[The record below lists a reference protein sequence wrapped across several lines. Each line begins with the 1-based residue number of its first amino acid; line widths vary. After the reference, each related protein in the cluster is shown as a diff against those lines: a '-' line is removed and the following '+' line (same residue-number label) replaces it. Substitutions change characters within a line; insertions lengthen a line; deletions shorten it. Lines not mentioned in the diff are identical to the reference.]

1 MISQVA
7 SRYAQALFELADENN
22 ETSEIY
28 SEIVDLNDVISSNK
42 NLYDVLRSPFI
53 TREEKR
59 EIVVELFDG
68 KVKKDTKNFLLVL
81 IDKDRTTELSSIVQA
96 YKQMLN
102 DKLNIAEGKVFTAVP
117 LSPEQISELEKKL
130 SAKYNKNVK
139 LENRID
145 KSILGGVLVRIGNEE
160 IDGTV
165 KSRLNDL
172 SEVLSQ
178 VIS

>member
-7 SRYAQALFELADENN
+7 NRYAQALFELADENN
-22 ETSEIY
+22 KASEIY
-28 SEIVDLNDVISSNK
+28 SEIVDLNSVISSNK

-53 TREEKR
+53 TRKDKKNVA
-59 EIVVELFDG
+59 IDIFDG
-68 KVKKDTKNFLLVL
+68 KVSKDTKNFLLVL
-81 IDKDRTTELSSIVQA
+81 IEKDRTTQLSSIVQA

-102 DKLNIAEGKVFTAVP
+102 DKLNIAEGKVYTAVP

-130 SAKYNKNVK
+130 SAKYNKKIELVNK
-139 LENRID
+139 ID
-145 KSILGGVLVRIGNEE
+145 KDILGGVLVRIGNEE

-165 KSRLNDL
+165 KSRLSDL
-172 SEVLSQ
+172 SEMLSQ

>member
-1 MISQVA
+1 MISQA
-7 SRYAQALFELADENN
+7 AIRYAQALFELAEEQNQ
-22 ETSEIY
+22 TSEIY
-28 SEIVDLNDVISSNK
+28 SEIVELNDVISSNR

-53 TREEKR
+53 GKDEKKS
-59 EIVVELFDG
+59 VVAELFAQS
-68 KVKKDTKNFLLVL
+68 VHKDTKNFLMVL
-81 IDKDRTTELSSIVQA
+81 IDNDRTTELSSIVQA

-102 DKLNIAEGKVFTAVP
+102 DKFNIAEGEVFTAIP

-139 LENRID
+139 LENKID
-145 KSILGGVLVRIGNEE
+145 KGILGGVLVRIGNEE

-165 KSRLNDL
+165 KSRLSDL

>member
-7 SRYAQALFELADENN
+7 NRYAQALFELADENN
-22 ETSEIY
+22 KASEIY
-28 SEIVDLNDVISSNK
+28 SEIVDLNSVISSNK

-53 TREEKR
+53 TREDKVNVA
-59 EIVVELFDG
+59 IELFDG
-68 KVKKDTKNFLLVL
+68 KVSKDTKNFLLVL
-81 IDKDRTTELSSIVQA
+81 IEKDRTTQLSSIVQA

-102 DKLNIAEGKVFTAVP
+102 DKLNIAEGKVYTAVP

-130 SAKYNKNVK
+130 SAKYNKNIE
-139 LENRID
+139 LENKID
-145 KSILGGVLVRIGNEE
+145 KDILGGVLVRIGNEE

-165 KSRLNDL
+165 KSRLSDL

>member
-1 MISQVA
+1 MISQA
-7 SRYAQALFELADENN
+7 AIRYAQALFELAEEQNQ
-22 ETSEIY
+22 TSEIY
-28 SEIVDLNDVISSNK
+28 SEIVELNDVISSNR

-53 TREEKR
+53 GKDEKKS
-59 EIVVELFDG
+59 VAAELFAQS
-68 KVKKDTKNFLLVL
+68 VHKDTKNFLMVL
-81 IDKDRTTELSSIVQA
+81 IDNDRTTELSSIVQA

-102 DKLNIAEGKVFTAVP
+102 DKFNIAEGEVFTAIL

-139 LENRID
+139 LENKID
-145 KSILGGVLVRIGNEE
+145 KGILGGVLVRIGNEE

-165 KSRLNDL
+165 KSRLSDL